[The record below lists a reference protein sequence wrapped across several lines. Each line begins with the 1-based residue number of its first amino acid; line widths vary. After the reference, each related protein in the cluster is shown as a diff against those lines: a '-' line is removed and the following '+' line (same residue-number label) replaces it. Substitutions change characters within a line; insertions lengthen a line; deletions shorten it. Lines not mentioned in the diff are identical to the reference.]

1 MKVAPSKVWY
11 PKLHMEIS
19 QNTLKKIFLG
29 LIGLAIL
36 LSVATIYFYFPTL
49 MNRFG
54 LNKTP
59 SPQVQKL
66 LTDYNMTQTAERYLE
81 MDQEVGKLAK
91 STPSLDITNCT
102 PYPRI
107 TKVDINLPLKVTNSD
122 TKSHT
127 LSMNGQTFEI
137 LPGSSRDIS
146 LNFVA
151 STPNVLP
158 YSCDDLNTFTGILYA
173 TGSI

>member
-1 MKVAPSKVWY
+1 MY
-11 PKLHMEIS
+11 LTPKML
-19 QNTLKKIFLG
+19 LLG
-29 LIGLAIL
+29 LIVLAIIL
-36 LSVATIYFYFPTL
+36 GASTTYLYFPTIVNKL
-49 MNRFG
+49 G

-59 SPQVQKL
+59 SKEVQQL
-66 LTDYNMTQTAERYLE
+66 LTDYNTTQTPERYKEL
-81 MDQEVGKLAK
+81 DAK
-91 STPSLDITNCT
+91 VAKMARSTPSLDISNCT

-107 TKVDINLPLKVTNSD
+107 TKVDINWPLKVTNSD